1 MTASAWARRGMLVLW
16 LLCVW
21 LLLWGTWR
29 PDVLLLGIVV
39 ALVAV
44 RWARL
49 PAPPLRTRV
58 RWARASLLLLRL
70 GGDMLRASW
79 EVTVTTVRGAGRT
92 RSSVLR
98 LYLRPDASDIAVVLA
113 CNRISLEPGSVVVD
127 IDRHHDR
134 LYVYVLDTPDTDA
147 VERRRAESQ
156 RLLDAVLDAFPS
168 RAGAA
173 RHGVGVVGD
182 GRGS

>member
-1 MTASAWARRGMLVLW
+1 MTTSAWVRRGLLVLW

-21 LLLWGTWR
+21 LLLWGTWS
-29 PDVLLLGIVV
+29 PAVLLGGTVV
-39 ALVAV
+39 ALAAV
-44 RWARL
+44 RWSRL

-58 RWARASLLLLRL
+58 RWSRASLLLLRL

-79 EVTVTTVRGAGRT
+79 AVAVASVRGADRT

-98 LYLRPDASDIAVVLA
+98 LHLRPDASDVAVVLA

-168 RAGAA
+168 RAGAT